1 MRKRGRNSPPPS
13 GKAPAIIRSMQF
25 LPTLIILLLV
35 VAFAVYAS
43 RQAKAREK
51 KLAAWAAGRG
61 LRFDPSRDPGAE
73 AMFPEFECLKQG
85 DNRYAYNRWQG
96 EWAARQVRGFDYHY
110 QTYVHTKHG
119 RRTVHHHFSAVL
131 VHSPFPLRPL
141 LVRPEGILDKVG
153 EFFGCDDIDFE
164 SAEFSRRFFVKA
176 PDKRWAYDVLH
187 ARTME
192 YLLAQPSFA
201 LQFGMRHAIASRKGT
216 FGGTLP
222 PEDLEAA
229 VGVLTG
235 VLDRLPEYVV
245 RELKGVS

>member
-1 MRKRGRNSPPPS
+1 
-13 GKAPAIIRSMQF
+13 MQILVF
-25 LPTLIILLLV
+25 VLLLAL
-35 VAFAVYAS
+35 VAAGAFYG
-43 RQAKAREK
+43 RLLAKAREK

-73 AMFPEFECLKQG
+73 TRFPEFECLRQG
-85 DNRYAYNRWQG
+85 DARYAYNRWQG
-96 EWAARQVRGFDYHY
+96 AWAARQVEGFDYHY

-131 VHSPFPLRPL
+131 VGSPFPLKPL
-141 LVRPEGILDKVG
+141 LIRPEGILDKVG

-164 SAEFSRRFFVKA
+164 SAEFSRKFFVKA
-176 PDKRWAYDVLH
+176 PDRRWAYDVLH

-192 YLLAQPSFA
+192 HLLARPPFT
-201 LQFGMRHAIASRKGT
+201 LQFGMLQAIATRKGA

-222 PEDLEAA
+222 PEDLEPGVA
-229 VGVLTG
+229 VSAG